1 MTYNVCDFFCGGGG
15 FSEGFRQAGMNV
27 IFSLDSWKLATETHD
42 INHSNHK
49 CLHMNILDIK
59 TIKQIDEL
67 IPDTEIIVG
76 SPPCIAFS
84 NSNKSGK
91 ADKTLGIQLINQY
104 LKIILYKKTK
114 KNSKLKYWIL
124 ENVPNSIDYIKDEYT
139 AEELGLD
146 KNLPN
151 LKIPIRQ
158 ILIASDYG
166 APQGR
171 KRAILGDYII
181 PNKTHENNNIKINV
195 IQNILGSPLHNEN
208 NEFIDPLFKFIKL
221 NKTQLTDHFYNTDIP
236 KDLWQKAKRLKTD
249 HGYMGKMEFPDS
261 TNRLCRTI
269 MATESYCSREAIIF
283 KKENTENEYRG
294 PTIREISCL
303 MGFPIDYQFKGSHN
317 NKHKQ
322 IGNAVCVQLSKA
334 LADAIID
341 NDKIHRLKIQIRY
354 NEDKIDN
361 FNNLDNGILSNYN
374 PKPKKINS
382 KFHIHVP
389 YIKIGQLRVELD
401 NIESNFDENEFIW
414 KSYLHK
420 GSGKNASKIKFTNDI
435 LDNIIKTDNYELFK
449 QDIQS
454 SFKKKMYDSTI
465 FQKAYCSI
473 DIEKHHSN
481 HLEPYQALELISNT
495 INKYLKIDKKI
506 KCSELDSLLN
516 YNKPNE
522 YSLKVL
528 YSLYAVNLIEE
539 LLQ

>member
-1 MTYNVCDFFCGGGG
+1 MYTVSDFFCGGGG
-15 FSEGFRQAGMNV
+15 FSEGFRQAGMDV

-42 INHSNHK
+42 INHNNHK
-49 CLHMNILDIK
+49 CLHMNILELK
-59 TIKQIDEL
+59 TEELIDKY
-67 IPDTEIIVG
+67 IPDTDIIVG

-91 ADKTLGIQLINQY
+91 ADKTLGISLINQY
-104 LKIILYKKTK
+104 LKIILYKMTK

-124 ENVPNSIDYIKDEYT
+124 ENVPGSIDYIKNEYT

-146 KNLPN
+146 KDLPN
-151 LKIPIRQ
+151 LKIPIKT

-171 KRAILGDYII
+171 KRAILGNYIL
-181 PNKTHENNNIKINV
+181 PKKTHENNPVKINV
-195 IQNILGSPLHNEN
+195 IQSVLGTPLN
-208 NEFIDPLFKFIKL
+208 NTKTQFNDPLFKNIKL
-221 NKTQLTDHFYNTDIP
+221 NKKQLTDHFYNTDIP
-236 KDLWQKAKRLKTD
+236 SDMWKKAKRLKTD

-269 MATESYCSREAIIF
+269 MATESYSTREAIIF
-283 KKENTENEYRG
+283 KKEDIENEYRG
-294 PTIREISCL
+294 PTIREISSL

-341 NDKIHRLKIQIRY
+341 TDKIDRKQVETRY

-361 FNNLDNGILSNYN
+361 LNNLKTGILSNYV

-389 YIKIGQLRVELD
+389 NIKIAQLRVELD
-401 NIESNFDENEFIW
+401 NTESDFKEEKFIW

-420 GSGKNASKIKFTNDI
+420 GSGKNAIKLQFVNEN
-435 LDNIIKTDNYELFK
+435 LIKLLENPTFDKFKKTICNLFK
-449 QDIQS
+449 NI
-454 SFKKKMYDSTI
+454 YNNTI
-465 FQKAYCSI
+465 FQKKNCNIKI
-473 DIEKHHSN
+473 DETDSKH
-481 HLEPYQALELISNT
+481 LAPYEALELIQDN
-495 INKYLKIDKKI
+495 INKVINDEKIQ
-506 KCSELDSLLN
+506 CSELDTLLK
-516 YNKPNE
+516 YKKPND

-528 YSLYAVNLIEE
+528 YSLYAVNLIQE
-539 LLQ
+539 LLE

>member
-1 MTYNVCDFFCGGGG
+1 MYTVSDFFCGGGG
-15 FSEGFRQAGMNV
+15 FSEGFRQAGMDV

-42 INHSNHK
+42 INHNNHK
-49 CLHMNILDIK
+49 CLHMNILELN
-59 TIKQIDEL
+59 TEEL
-67 IPDTEIIVG
+67 IDKYVPDTDIIVG

-91 ADKTLGIQLINQY
+91 ADKTLGIALINQY
-104 LKIILYKKTK
+104 LKIILYKMTK
-114 KNSKLKYWIL
+114 KDSKLKYWIL
-124 ENVPNSIDYIKDEYT
+124 ENVPGSIDYIKNEYT

-151 LKIPIRQ
+151 LKIPVRD

-171 KRAILGDYII
+171 KRAILGNYIL
-181 PNKTHENNNIKINV
+181 PKKTHKNNPVKINV
-195 IQNILGSPLHNEN
+195 IQNELGSPLN
-208 NEFIDPLFKFIKL
+208 NNKTEFIDPLFKNIKL
-221 NKTQLTDHFYNTDIP
+221 NKKQLTDHFYNTDIP
-236 KDLWQKAKRLKTD
+236 SDMWKKAKRLKTD

-269 MATESYCSREAIIF
+269 MATESYSTREAIIF
-283 KKENTENEYRG
+283 KKEDTENEYRG
-294 PTIREISCL
+294 PTIREISSL

-341 NDKIHRLKIQIRY
+341 NDKIDRKKIEIRY

-361 FNNLDNGILSNYN
+361 LNNLKTGILSNHI

-389 YIKIGQLRVELD
+389 NIKIAQLRVELD
-401 NIESNFDENEFIW
+401 NTESDFKEEKFIW

-420 GSGKNASKIKFTNDI
+420 GSGKNAIKLQFPNEKLVEL
-435 LDNIIKTDNYELFK
+435 LDNPIFDK
-449 QDIQS
+449 
-454 SFKKKMYDSTI
+454 FKKTICKIFKNIYNNTI
-465 FQKAYCSI
+465 FQKQNCNIKI
-473 DIEKHHSN
+473 DEIDKKH
-481 HLEPYQALELISNT
+481 LAPYEALELIQDN
-495 INKYLKIDKKI
+495 INKLINDEKIQ
-506 KCSELDSLLN
+506 CSELDTLLK
-516 YNKPNE
+516 YKKPND
-522 YSLKVL
+522 YPLKVL
-528 YSLYAVNLIEE
+528 YSLYAVNLIQE
-539 LLQ
+539 LLE